1 LTIVSSSRLLV
12 MNPDEPE
19 SARLDREIAALL
31 QKKAAAQA
39 KEQQRAKVE
48 NARRANILVENSPV
62 KKKTRECTLSSA
74 ASVLGIDEFV
84 APSNSWF
91 PI

>member
-1 LTIVSSSRLLV
+1 

-62 KKKTRECTLSSA
+62 IGSRY
-74 ASVLGIDEFV
+74 
-84 APSNSWF
+84 
-91 PI
+91 

>member
-1 LTIVSSSRLLV
+1 MDS
-12 MNPDEPE
+12 NEPE

-39 KEQQRAKVE
+39 KEEQRAEVE

-62 KKKTRECTLSSA
+62 KNKTRRCTCL
-74 ASVLGIDEFV
+74 
-84 APSNSWF
+84 
-91 PI
+91 